1 MNGLGDVNEFRLQ
14 ISNLR
19 LLPKIALVPRHPIVS
34 FQAKLRRR
42 IRIALRRLVGRR
54 GHSSW
59 ATTWWRCQLGAYFFL
74 RTDVIRHSTSSS
86 EPIKV
91 DVDWYWNQFIYVFR
105 FAATY
110 ATLFYLI
117 AVMPRIHVLNSI
129 FWNAWYISSSWWF
142 AQPTGFCLNIFVPI
156 YCLFE
161 GSCLQSYWIKKIPHL
176 VELIAFF
183 LGRGDWFLCA
193 AISKL

>member
-1 MNGLGDVNEFRLQ
+1 M
-14 ISNLR
+14 
-19 LLPKIALVPRHPIVS
+19 VPHHPIVS
-34 FQAKLRRR
+34 SQAKLRRSL
-42 IRIALRRLVGRR
+42 RIALRRLVGRR

-59 ATTWWRCQLGAYFFL
+59 ATTWWRCQLGASFFL

-117 AVMPRIHVLNSI
+117 AVMPRIQVLNSI
-129 FWNAWYISSSWWF
+129 FLK
-142 AQPTGFCLNIFVPI
+142 CLI
-156 YCLFE
+156 YLFLLVICTTYSFLFE
-161 GSCLQSYWIKKIPHL
+161 YVCCYALLFRRVLL
-176 VELIAFF
+176 VELLNQKIRIW
-183 LGRGDWFLCA
+183 LN
-193 AISKL
+193 